1 MKTIFEMMVVLFLG
15 ILLVS
20 CGHNTGS
27 FLLGDRTNIGIDP
40 QNMTA
45 NISHESGMH
54 IMDISRENSSW
65 KIQTDSK
72 IFVDTKSGE
81 VTGIRSIEREVG
93 PQITGYLVELS
104 EKNPELAKI
113 YLESIRKYWEY
124 KAKKADSIAV
134 NSKPDQK

>member
-1 MKTIFEMMVVLFLG
+1 MKTIFEMMVALFVG

-54 IMDISRENSSW
+54 VMDISRENSSW
-65 KIQTDSK
+65 RIYTDSK
-72 IFVDTKSGE
+72 INVDSTTGE
-81 VTGIRSIEREVG
+81 VTGIRMIEREVG
-93 PQITGYLVELS
+93 PQITGYLVDLAKE
-104 EKNPELAKI
+104 NPELAKI
-113 YLESIRKYWEY
+113 YLESLKKYWEY
-124 KAKKADSIAV
+124 KAENAASSAV
-134 NSKPDQK
+134 NQKSAQR